1 MRALPAG
8 ITPVVCLD
16 ANARYRLSSLH
27 AEVPDNQNAVCLDHF
42 CRRFSM
48 FRTRAYTPA
57 GAGIKTWTSPNG
69 APACLDYILCPEAW
83 AEHADTLTDLGLL
96 DAHSGIDHDVL
107 GLQVRFEI
115 EDCPKMPRVDTRAML
130 QPAGRAAIT
139 SLFQHVPVCP
149 WDMPSDDHLRVTQQ
163 HLMQGVQA
171 IFSQQRALPRRPVL
185 SAATWELLGV
195 KRWARRV
202 FRRRA
207 GLQARKVLHACLLAW
222 RSVRTGQACAPVLD
236 LARYDHQAA
245 AYICFMRSLAGLIRD
260 STRRDEAECAGEHLQ
275 AARHRGV
282 DAMATA
288 LRAVLKHGRRFK
300 APRPA
305 INLRVHDELVTDEQD
320 VLRAFG
326 QSFAEAEQATCC
338 DFATLLTPP
347 PVAVPDRI
355 VIRDTPT
362 LVALAGAFSALK
374 MGKAPGLTTL
384 PAELFKAAPL
394 EAALQ
399 YMPVLLK
406 SQSTQLLPAIWR
418 GVHAVPLLKPRK
430 DPSNVKSFR
439 SIALMDV
446 PSKAV
451 AHACRPS
458 LASAFE
464 SITAVSTGGS
474 RKHIPLERPSMA
486 VQSHLAM
493 LKTCKCNGGVLF
505 LDGTS
510 AFYAVDRSLLFATTR
525 DEQQMRVS
533 ALGVEPDVARH
544 FCYAAGLEGAYARA
558 GVSPDLVAFLRASFQ
573 ATWFSTNPCSEEAFH
588 TTKGTLPGAPLAD
601 LNFQFAAQSALAALQ
616 IHLREL
622 GIQATVSLRD
632 GIEVSAHPATWLD
645 DVAVLVRCQTAS
657 ELTACMAKATA
668 LAVQY
673 FRLLGIQTNF
683 QPGKSECILVFHGKG
698 SVEARRV
705 ALLGGDHAAPTV
717 LVPMPQEPPLRVR
730 CVAQYTHLGTI
741 RTADASLLPELVFRA
756 RYTRELFLPVRAR
769 LLRNQNFS
777 LAERQGFLASLVLA
791 RLMHNAGTWDLPCS
805 EHFNAF
811 ARPYMSFLRGSI
823 RPLYGVPCRR
833 LSQEQ
838 VCALTNCLLPSEA
851 LACARVRLL
860 ASLSRYPDPFVCA
873 ALEAAATWLS
883 QAWDDLRVVCSMLPG
898 SSRFVRALR
907 PLLEANTNGY
917 TFGPW
922 PLTLADTKAMLKAFR
937 RQALLRREGLS
948 QPALR
953 KARVHAA
960 AAQDAVVYLRL
971 PSLSTGERPATCPT
985 CRSSF
990 LSDAALASHRAK
1002 VHGQRAPSAAAVG
1015 TACQVCMKQF
1025 WSTQRLRQHLRRS
1038 DKCARAFVG
1047 ADLDPEMPQVEAGN
1061 VRLPP
1066 TLLVGPRPWWASL
1079 TPPLNGDTALPPVVP
1094 DFSRFAVNHNG
1105 SVDLASFLQHWT
1117 RQVEA
1122 FGQQAVDSVLDA
1134 VPRGDDAWRLA
1145 RRLADSIAC
1154 GGDEADLTEG
1164 GLSAGLLHGAIAY
1177 GPSRAVHLHAPLLF
1191 SV

>member
-1 MRALPAG
+1 MPALLRRRGIPLQSGGLLWSAECGPFRLVSPRLFVSTQMPDIVWTACVPKCRTIKMLCAWITFAGVSLCFGPVLTRLPARVSKLG
-8 ITPVVCLD
+8 LRPMVRQPAWTTYYALKPGLSVQTP
-16 ANARYRLSSLH
+16 
-27 AEVPDNQNAVCLDHF
+27 
-42 CRRFSM
+42 M
-48 FRTRAYTPA
+48 
-57 GAGIKTWTSPNG
+57 
-69 APACLDYILCPEAW
+69 
-83 AEHADTLTDLGLL
+83 TDLGLL

-139 SLFQHVPVCP
+139 SLFQHVPVCT
-149 WDMPSDDHLRVTQQ
+149 WNMPSDDHLRVVQQ

-171 IFSQQRALPRRPVL
+171 IFSQQRALPRRPCSLRGDVGTPWSQKVGPTRL
-185 SAATWELLGV
+185 PTTGRGYRHARCCMLVCWLGV
-195 KRWARRV
+195 PSGRARRAHL
-202 FRRRA
+202 R
-207 GLQARKVLHACLLAW
+207 LI
-222 RSVRTGQACAPVLD
+222 

-245 AYICFMRSLAGLIRD
+245 AYICFMRSLAGLIRE
-260 STRRDEAECAGEHLQ
+260 STRRDEAEYAREHLQ

-288 LRAVLKHGRRFK
+288 IRAVLKHGRRFK

-338 DFATLLTPP
+338 DFATLLAPP

-374 MGKAPGLTTL
+374 IGKAPGLTTL

-451 AHACRPS
+451 ARACRPS

-464 SITAVSTGGS
+464 NITAVSTGGS

-544 FCYAAGLEGAYARA
+544 FCHAAGLEGAYARA

-632 GIEVSAHPATWLD
+632 GFEVSAHPATWLD
-645 DVAVLVRCQTAS
+645 DVAVLVRCQAAS

-741 RTADASLLPELVFRA
+741 RTTDASLLPELAFRA
-756 RYTRELFLPVRAR
+756 RCTRELFLPVRAR

-838 VCALTNCLLPSEA
+838 VCALI
-851 LACARVRLL
+851 ACCPQRPWRVR
-860 ASLSRYPDPFVCA
+860 
-873 ALEAAATWLS
+873 
-883 QAWDDLRVVCSMLPG
+883 
-898 SSRFVRALR
+898 
-907 PLLEANTNGY
+907 GY
-917 TFGPW
+917 
-922 PLTLADTKAMLKAFR
+922 
-937 RQALLRREGLS
+937 
-948 QPALR
+948 
-953 KARVHAA
+953 
-960 AAQDAVVYLRL
+960 
-971 PSLSTGERPATCPT
+971 
-985 CRSSF
+985 
-990 LSDAALASHRAK
+990 
-1002 VHGQRAPSAAAVG
+1002 
-1015 TACQVCMKQF
+1015 AC
-1025 WSTQRLRQHLRRS
+1025 
-1038 DKCARAFVG
+1038 
-1047 ADLDPEMPQVEAGN
+1047 
-1061 VRLPP
+1061 
-1066 TLLVGPRPWWASL
+1066 
-1079 TPPLNGDTALPPVVP
+1079 
-1094 DFSRFAVNHNG
+1094 
-1105 SVDLASFLQHWT
+1105 
-1117 RQVEA
+1117 
-1122 FGQQAVDSVLDA
+1122 
-1134 VPRGDDAWRLA
+1134 
-1145 RRLADSIAC
+1145 
-1154 GGDEADLTEG
+1154 
-1164 GLSAGLLHGAIAY
+1164 
-1177 GPSRAVHLHAPLLF
+1177 
-1191 SV
+1191 